1 MVEDLIDRKRTI
13 PRISFVLEPHTTL
26 VRTRDIWE
34 KDPQENRERMSEFCK
49 KKSEEQALKDSSA
62 RQQAL
67 KQLGITQEFN
77 NSGHAEIYNYAARA
91 PIESVDANVHP
102 PESTQYPEPSPCSSQ
117 CPVPGE
123 RINHALPP

>member
-67 KQLGITQEFN
+67 KRLGITQEFN
-77 NSGHAEIYNYAARA
+77 NNHAEIYNYADCDHVV
-91 PIESVDANVHP
+91 PIETVKV
-102 PESTQYPEPSPCSSQ
+102 
-117 CPVPGE
+117 VPLKIH
-123 RINHALPP
+123 RLQSRSFL

>member
-1 MVEDLIDRKRTI
+1 MVENLNDRQRTI

-34 KDPQENRERMSEFCK
+34 KDSQENRERMSKFCK

-77 NSGHAEIYNYAARA
+77 NSGHAEIYNYADCAQAA
-91 PIESVDANVHP
+91 PIETVDASVQVLS
-102 PESTQYPEPSPCSSQ
+102 EFQ
-117 CPVPGE
+117 V
-123 RINHALPP
+123 

>member
-1 MVEDLIDRKRTI
+1 MVENLIDRQRTD

-34 KDPQENRERMSEFCK
+34 KDSQENRERMSKFCK

-77 NSGHAEIYNYAARA
+77 NSGHAEIYNYADCAQAA
-91 PIESVDANVHP
+91 PIETVDASVQVLSEFQVWKNVFFT
-102 PESTQYPEPSPCSSQ
+102 EILANWL
-117 CPVPGE
+117 
-123 RINHALPP
+123 RN